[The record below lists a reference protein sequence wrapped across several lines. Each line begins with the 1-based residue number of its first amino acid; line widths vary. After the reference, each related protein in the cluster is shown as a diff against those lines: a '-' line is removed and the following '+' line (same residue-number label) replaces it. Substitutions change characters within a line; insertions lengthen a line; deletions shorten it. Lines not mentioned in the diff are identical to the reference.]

1 MGLRRAGARHGIVGT
16 QCGARRYHSMF
27 SHEGDARSDNQ
38 NRLVAGYL
46 ALVAGFVNSSG
57 FVLLGTFTS
66 HVTGNVGR
74 LANDAASGGASGAAA
89 AASALSMIATFFF
102 GAFLVSVILESRWSG
117 HVSRAYATALVIES
131 LLLSAFTLFAFV
143 AEATHPRVLDA
154 EAALL
159 CAAMGMQNGLVTR
172 LSGAV
177 VRTTHLTGVVT
188 DLGIESARWFRYW
201 RKSISDVARV
211 PLVMGPNAPVRPSA
225 AKTRLLA
232 TIALAFVLGALIG
245 AFVTIH
251 LGRPSMLLAAG
262 ATVACAI
269 YAIRDKS

>member
-1 MGLRRAGARHGIVGT
+1 
-16 QCGARRYHSMF
+16 MF
-27 SHEGDARSDNQ
+27 SHEGDARSEKQ
-38 NRLVAGYL
+38 NRLLAGYL

-74 LANDAASGGASGAAA
+74 LANDAAGGAAGAAA
-89 AASALSMIATFFF
+89 AASAFSMVVAFFF

-117 HVSRAYATALVIES
+117 HVSRAYATALVVES
-131 LLLSAFTLFAFV
+131 LLLSGFTLFSFV

-177 VRTTHLTGVVT
+177 VRTTHLTGVIT

-201 RKSISDVARV
+201 RKHISTLARV
-211 PLVMGPNAPVRPSA
+211 PLVMGPNAPERPSV
-225 AKTRLLA
+225 AKARLLGAIAFAFVVGGMLGAVVTMQLGRSALLLAAVA
-232 TIALAFVLGALIG
+232 TIA
-245 AFVTIH
+245 
-251 LGRPSMLLAAG
+251 
-262 ATVACAI
+262 CAI
-269 YAIRDKS
+269 HALLEDR